1 MSKDLMLHEKL
12 TQGKDFLGGA
22 DCYIKLVPEFIA
34 PNLNPTFSIRPYQK
48 EVFGRFEYYLDTFA
62 SKPKGVP
69 LNLLYHMATGSGKT
83 LVMAGEILSLYKRGY
98 RNFLFF
104 VNSTNIIKKTKEN
117 FLNKSSSKYLFND
130 VIQINTKQIRI
141 REVDNFAAANPD
153 DINII
158 FTTIQG
164 LHVAM
169 NMAKENSITYDD
181 FQNYKTVLISDEA
194 HHINAETKKG
204 KKSDGELL
212 SISTWENTVKSIL
225 LSNPENLLLEFTA
238 TADLTDENVADKYKD
253 NILFDYPLKAFR
265 IDGYSKEVQVFQS
278 DNLPFQR
285 ALQALVLSQF
295 RRKVFE
301 KNKLIIKPVVL
312 FKSKTIKDSLAFHSE
327 FTESIKSLTG
337 KDLSGIKE
345 KATDAL
351 KDAFDYFAT
360 NNISLDNLALELQE
374 DFSIDKTI
382 EVNSETD
389 SIVKQVALNSLED
402 ADNEY
407 RAIFA
412 VDKLNEGWD
421 VLNLFDIVRMYNTR
435 DAKSGKPGKTTVKEA
450 QLIGRGARYCPFKI
464 NDEQPLYQR
473 KYDICEGKELH
484 ELKICEEL
492 YYHAEYNPR
501 YIDELHRAL
510 EEIGIKAKET
520 RTLNLKIKES
530 FKETHFFEHGFIYKN
545 EKIKYLREDVF
556 GIDTSLIETTYH
568 HNLVTGSSSSILVFE
583 EIKNQVLKKKT
594 KTYKILDF
602 GKHVVRKALS
612 KLPEFKFNELK
623 HLFPNLATIDEF
635 ISSKYYLGALKV
647 DISGNEADVDC
658 LSQECKLNA
667 TLSVLRTI
675 GERMH
680 QDKVDYKGTT
690 KFKEHQVRT
699 VFTDKVLNIAND
711 GKGDKE
717 FGIGQAET
725 RNPSLTLDLD
735 DKEWFAFNDNFG
747 TSEEKYL
754 VRYIDQIVDDLQK
767 EYEEVYLLRNEK
779 HFQLYNFDDG
789 KAFEPDFVLF
799 LTKKEAEGSIIYQV
813 FIEPKGE
820 HLLEK
825 DEWKQ
830 SFLKRLKSE
839 HKIEQVWQG
848 KEFIIWGMPFY
859 NEKITKHKFVEEI
872 DNNFLS

>member
-1 MSKDLMLHEKL
+1 MSDDLMLHEKL
-12 TQGKDFLGGA
+12 TQGKDFLGGD
-22 DCYIKLVPEFIA
+22 DCYIKLVPDFIT
-34 PNLNPTFSIRPYQK
+34 PNLNPTFSIRPYQE
-48 EVFGRFEYYLDTFA
+48 EVFGRFEFYLDKFGA
-62 SKPKGVP
+62 KPKGVP

-117 FLNKSSSKYLFND
+117 FLNKASSKYLFND

-141 REVDNFAAANPD
+141 REVDNFSSANPD

-164 LHVAM
+164 LHIAM

-181 FQNYKTVLISDEA
+181 FQNFKTVLISDEA

-204 KKSDGELL
+204 KKSEGELL
-212 SISTWENTVKSIL
+212 SISTWENTVKSIFI
-225 LSNPENLLLEFTA
+225 SHPENLLLEFTA
-238 TADLTDENVADKYKD
+238 TADLTDENVSDKYKN

-265 IDGYSKEVQVFQS
+265 IDGYSKEVKVFQS
-278 DNLPFQR
+278 DNLPFER

-327 FTESIKSLTG
+327 FTDGIKSLTG
-337 KDLSGIKE
+337 EHLNIIKQ
-345 KATDAL
+345 KPTGSL
-351 KDAFDYFAT
+351 KDAFDYFST

-382 EVNSETD
+382 EVNSESD
-389 SIVKQVALNSLED
+389 SIQKQVALNSLED
-402 ADNEY
+402 VDNEY

-435 DAKSGKPGKTTVKEA
+435 DGKSGKSGKTTVKEA

-473 KYDICEGKELH
+473 KYDTCEGKELH

-520 RTLNLKIKES
+520 RTLDLKIKES

-545 EKIKYLREDVF
+545 ERIKYLREDVF

-602 GKHVVRKALS
+602 GKHVIRKAVS
-612 KLPEFKFNELK
+612 KLPEFRFNELK
-623 HLFPNLATIDEF
+623 HLFPNLTTIDEF
-635 ISSKYYLGALKV
+635 ISSEHYLGALKV
-647 DISGNEADVDC
+647 DISGNEADVDS
-658 LSQECKLNA
+658 LSQDCKLNA
-667 TLSVLRTI
+667 TISVLRSI

-699 VFTDKVLNIAND
+699 VFTDKILNIAND
-711 GKGDKE
+711 GKGDQE

-725 RNPSLTLDLD
+725 RNPSLILDLD

-779 HFQLYNFDDG
+779 HFKLYNFDDG

-859 NEKITKHKFVEEI
+859 NEKVTKHEFVEEI
-872 DNNFLS
+872 ENNFLN